1 MILGHR
7 KSIRERDGMGEKKT
21 KVEDEEEG
29 DKKKAGVKTRIE
41 QINFD
46 IICNHGKSILLIVI
60 SYRIHHMSGASH
72 VEGFIGTLKG
82 NFW

>member
-46 IICNHGKSILLIVI
+46 IMFNHGK
-60 SYRIHHMSGASH
+60 
-72 VEGFIGTLKG
+72 
-82 NFW
+82 